1 MDRQS
6 SLPSSL
12 IPHLY
17 SAPRN
22 SSTRTTLNTDD
33 DQQRFY
39 PDSPYNFPPLVP
51 PRTSWREGEAGPSSL
66 IDPSRATNYPTRH
79 FDTFGRRNTTFD
91 RDSSFADLI
100 RRDQDRDSYFSFAN
114 SQCMFST
121 NKNCLACPNFSTSNY
136 SVLCQ
141 PVISSLSATA
151 TTYSFIRRTIFFF

>member
-22 SSTRTTLNTDD
+22 SSTRTTLNADD
-33 DQQRFY
+33 DLQPY
-39 PDSPYNFPPLVP
+39 PSYNFPPLVP

-66 IDPSRATNYPTRH
+66 IDPSRAATIYPTRH
-79 FDTFGRRNTTFD
+79 LDTFGRRHSTLVH
-91 RDSSFADLI
+91 DSAFPDLI
-100 RRDQDRDSYFSFAN
+100 RRDQDRDSYFSFSS

-121 NKNCLACPNFSTSNY
+121 NQHPDSCANFSASDC
-136 SVLCQ
+136 LFFQ
-141 PVISSLSATA
+141 PVISSLSTAA
-151 TTYSFIRRTIFFF
+151 TTYPATGRIFVFL